1 MKISSD
7 NPWEQDDWVLY
18 LKYLVT
24 ERGFSAMEVIYVVEK
39 PWKNSR
45 DYYDWKVNESPIT
58 TGWNTVEGGDGT

>member
-45 DYYDWKVNESPIT
+45 DYYDWKVNVFPIT

>member
-39 PWKNSR
+39 PWKNSG
-45 DYYDWKVNESPIT
+45 DYYDWKVNVFPIT